1 MKKLIHGIGAFFL
14 IFGLFFQVGEAV
26 ESGKP
31 LRPADKVKV
40 ILLISEQ
47 NIESPQRSWWA
58 SEVDLS
64 VTEARVAQ
72 KLIEAGFEVLEPSAL
87 SKVVQQDKAFRMV
100 DIQESKSIKLGNL
113 AKADYVIVGKA
124 VASSGGNVP
133 QSNMRSCFAN
143 ITAKVID
150 VESGKVIGYVDAS
163 GSSAHMDVI
172 SGGREALVNA
182 AEDLAQKI
190 TGTLSSEGGKCK

>member
-1 MKKLIHGIGAFFL
+1 MKRLIYGIGALFIVFFFN
-14 IFGLFFQVGEAV
+14 ICAAV
-26 ESGKP
+26 ESGSPNK
-31 LRPADKVKV
+31 AKV

-47 NIESPQRSWWA
+47 NIESPQRAWWA

-64 VTEARVAQ
+64 VTEATVAQ

-87 SKVVQQDKAFRMV
+87 TKVIRQDKAFRMV
-100 DIQESKSIKLGNL
+100 DIQDSKSIKLGNL
-113 AKADYVIVGKA
+113 VKANYVIVGKA

-150 VESGKVIGYVDAS
+150 VGSGKVVGYLDAS
-163 GSSAHMDVI
+163 GNSAHMDVI
-172 SGGREALVNA
+172 TGGREALTNA

-190 TGTLSSEGGKCK
+190 TGTLFSGGGKCK